1 MIEGTSDNFENEVLK
16 AEGLVLV
23 DFNADWCGPCQMMKP
38 VVEAFGEEHKDVK
51 VVSVNIDDEEE
62 LSDSY
67 EVSTIPCLVLFR
79 DGKEVA
85 REIGVISPKKLAKM
99 LEK

>member
-1 MIEGTSDNFENEVLK
+1 MIKGTDENFK
-16 AEGLVLV
+16 AEVIEAKEPVLV

-38 VVEAFGEEHKDVK
+38 VVEEFGKENKLK
-51 VVSVNIDDEEE
+51 IVSVNIDDYEE

-67 EVSTIPCLVLFR
+67 DVYTIPCLVLFK

-85 REIGVISPKKLAKM
+85 REEGVVSPNKLKKM